1 MNSSLQILIH
11 NKFFV
16 KKIILEYARRD
27 ALITNAF
34 LEILK
39 LMNKEE
45 YTYNNTN
52 LTKNIPV
59 YSISQI
65 KFKSKFTFKHPNL
78 SLGQHD

>member
-16 KKIILEYARRD
+16 KKITLEYARRD

-45 YTYNNTN
+45 YTYNNTSN
-52 LTKNIPV
+52 RKYSGLFYIPKK
-59 YSISQI
+59 I
-65 KFKSKFTFKHPNL
+65 
-78 SLGQHD
+78 